1 MRVSIISSIKLKS
14 NKNNNLLYFKKNFN
28 NDSYTNNISHQ
39 INNIK
44 YVLLKGIK
52 KKKENINK
60 KILSTHYIGNIDSEN
75 FGMTSSSSIY
85 NNFNYKE
92 KLNLTNNKKIIKK
105 NLSSIN
111 LSNLYINK
119 FNENNNNKNQSKNKN
134 EITEYKKKNKNY
146 SFKKIDIPLIEK
158 KIFFE
163 IFNFHHQI
171 NNEKIF
177 LKTLSNYYNKKIF
190 FKKKL
195 ETKRFIDKNY
205 QEFINEKK
213 LEKNLKNKNNS
224 VYKNILTKKNICN
237 NYEKKS
243 EENKIKNLKP
253 NNEFLIKS
261 KSFKKLFVSKIQQIN
276 ERNNYEINMK
286 SLTSRK

>member
-14 NKNNNLLYFKKNFN
+14 KKNNNLLYLKKNFN
-28 NDSYTNNISHQ
+28 NDSYTNNINHQ

-52 KKKENINK
+52 KKKEDINK
-60 KILSTHYIGNIDSEN
+60 IILSTHYIGNIDSEN

-92 KLNLTNNKKIIKK
+92 KLNLTKNKKITKK

-111 LSNLYINK
+111 LSNLYLNK
-119 FNENNNNKNQSKNKN
+119 FNENNKNKNQSKNKN
-134 EITEYKKKNKNY
+134 EITEYKKINKNY
-146 SFKKIDIPLIEK
+146 SFKKINIPLIEK

-163 IFNFHHQI
+163 FFNFHHQI
-171 NNEKIF
+171 TNEKIF

-213 LEKNLKNKNNS
+213 LEKKLKNKHNS
-224 VYKNILTKKNICN
+224 VYKNILTKKNI
-237 NYEKKS
+237 YEKKS
-243 EENKIKNLKP
+243 EENKIKNIKP

-261 KSFKKLFVSKIQQIN
+261 NSYKKLFVLKIQQIN
-276 ERNNYEINMK
+276 ERNNYQINMK
-286 SLTSRK
+286 TLTSKK